1 MLQNFIEY
9 NLMYLP
15 SSVMHNIVE
24 WFQKTNIGGDG
35 SGSDGG
41 GGGGGCDGGGTSSST
56 RNTNNES
63 GKKK

>member
-35 SGSDGG
+35 SGND
-41 GGGGGCDGGGTSSST
+41 GGGCDGGGTSSST